1 MFAAVF
7 WGSSWSTCPFVL
19 QTTLVSST
27 LLKEMATEMFES
39 LVDEGRS
46 SVKMS
51 AAVLW
56 SSSWLICPFVLQTT
70 LVGSTI
76 LEETAIELVFEPLAE
91 EGRSVTPKAAVF
103 WGSSWS
109 TCPFVLLSSLV
120 GSTLFG
126 KTATELVFNVASSQ
140 LPTKNSITSL
150 LPRKSWQFSSILFN
164 MLTVTSN
171 CSTELCCW
179 SSLTSTNAF
188 SLTQS
193 EAAAYIL
200 TVYVSIPCRVIA
212 CSRPLHADTL
222 IVSHVYL

>member
-1 MFAAVF
+1 
-7 WGSSWSTCPFVL
+7 
-19 QTTLVSST
+19 
-27 LLKEMATEMFES
+27 MATEMVF
-39 LVDEGRS
+39 DKGRS
-46 SVKMS
+46 SAKMS
-51 AAVLW
+51 AALLW
-56 SSSWLICPFVLQTT
+56 SSSWSICPFVLQIT

-109 TCPFVLLSSLV
+109 TCPFVLHTSLV

-126 KTATELVFNVASSQ
+126 KKATELVFNVASSQ
-140 LPTKNSITSL
+140 LPTKNSTSL
-150 LPRKSWQFSSILFN
+150 LPRNSWQFSSILFI

-171 CSTELCCW
+171 CSTELCRW
-179 SSLTSTNAF
+179 SSLTSTTAF
-188 SLTQS
+188 PLTQS